1 MLTSAVGFVA
11 SGILYLVAIYGFV
24 WIGTRRMAWG
34 ARHGVALSP
43 EPKFPSVKEIWG
55 RHSVEMTVIYGA
67 LFVALALMDFTMPQ
81 RVGFAAL
88 SALVFGYWWLANSRI
103 TDGLPGMA
111 SGRKV
116 ASNFGYGCLAVADWL
131 GYFGLLCFGTAFVV
145 DAL

>member
-1 MLTSAVGFVA
+1 VLTSAVGFVA

-24 WIGTRRMAWG
+24 WMGTRRMDWG

-43 EPKFPSVKEIWG
+43 QPKCPSVSEIWS

-67 LFVALALMDFTMPQ
+67 LFVALALMDFTSLQ

-88 SALVFGYWWLANSRI
+88 SALVFGYWWVANSQI
-103 TDGLPGMA
+103 IEGLPGMT

-116 ASNFGYGCLAVADWL
+116 ASNFGYWCLAVADWF
-131 GYFGLLCFGTAFVV
+131 GYFGLLCFGTALVV
-145 DAL
+145 EAF